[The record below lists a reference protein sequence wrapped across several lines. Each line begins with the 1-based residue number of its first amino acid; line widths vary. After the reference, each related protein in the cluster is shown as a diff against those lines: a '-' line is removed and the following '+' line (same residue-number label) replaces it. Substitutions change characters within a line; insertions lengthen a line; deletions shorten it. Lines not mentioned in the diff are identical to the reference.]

1 MLVSFNPLRVI
12 TQKTISYKQTNLA
25 GGLRL
30 YCCTFVHM
38 CTWARVSIQVRQS
51 DAADA
56 ADDASNANRG
66 RYFPLNAASPMQ

>member
-30 YCCTFVHM
+30 YCCTFATHVHLGSGN
-38 CTWARVSIQVRQS
+38 TGKT
-51 DAADA
+51 DDADA